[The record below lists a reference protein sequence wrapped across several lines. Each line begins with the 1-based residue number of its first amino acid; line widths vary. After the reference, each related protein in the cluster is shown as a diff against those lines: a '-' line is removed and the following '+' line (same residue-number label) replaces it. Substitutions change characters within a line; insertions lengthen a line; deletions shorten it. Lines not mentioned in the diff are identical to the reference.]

1 MAAITQVLNQDSDT
15 QVDVC
20 MTSEMARRIELWT
33 AMYEDNAPWVD
44 RKKVKSA
51 QLPAAIASE
60 VARLVTLEMKSE
72 ITGGSSAT
80 YLNEQYQK
88 KVLKSIRRYVEYG
101 CAKGGLILKPYV
113 TKTGLAIQYVQA
125 DCFFPLAFDD
135 SGRSNSVCLRSSSG
149 KDRRSIPDWKSIR
162 CRENRSGSQTGPF
175 VATNVYSL
183 WKRDRCKCSG

>member
-1 MAAITQVLNQDSDT
+1 MKFSKMLAAITQVLNQDSDT

-80 YLNEQYQK
+80 YLNDQYQK
-88 KVLKSIRRYVEYG
+88 KVLTKSREHSRDFFVYVCSLCYSVISWACQRYQP
-101 CAKGGLILKPYV
+101 I
-113 TKTGLAIQYVQA
+113 T
-125 DCFFPLAFDD
+125 
-135 SGRSNSVCLRSSSG
+135 
-149 KDRRSIPDWKSIR
+149 
-162 CRENRSGSQTGPF
+162 
-175 VATNVYSL
+175 ATS
-183 WKRDRCKCSG
+183 

>member
-1 MAAITQVLNQDSDT
+1 MKFSKMLAAITQVLNQDSDT

-33 AMYEDNAPWVD
+33 AMYEDNAPWMD

-80 YLNEQYQK
+80 YLNDQYQK
-88 KVLKSIRRYVEYG
+88 KVLTSIRRYVEYG

-135 SGRSNSVCLRSSSG
+135 YLRNSSGR
-149 KDRRSIPDWKSIR
+149 DRRSIPGWKSIR
-162 CRENRSGSQTGPF
+162 CRENRSESQTGPLLQPMTT
-175 VATNVYSL
+175 ALEARSA
-183 WKRDRCKCSG
+183 

>member
-1 MAAITQVLNQDSDT
+1 MKFSKMLAAITQVLNQNSDT

-72 ITGGSSAT
+72 ITGGSSAA
-80 YLNEQYQK
+80 YLNDQYQK
-88 KVLKSIRRYVEYG
+88 KVLKNIRRYVEYG
-101 CAKGGLILKPYV
+101 CAKGSLILKPYV
-113 TKTGLAIQYVQA
+113 TKTGLAIQ
-125 DCFFPLAFDD
+125 
-135 SGRSNSVCLRSSSG
+135 
-149 KDRRSIPDWKSIR
+149 
-162 CRENRSGSQTGPF
+162 
-175 VATNVYSL
+175 
-183 WKRDRCKCSG
+183 

>member
-1 MAAITQVLNQDSDT
+1 MKFSKMLAAITQVLNQDSDT

-80 YLNEQYQK
+80 YLNDQYQK
-88 KVLKSIRRYVEYG
+88 KVLTSIRRYVEYG

-135 SGRSNSVCLRSSSG
+135 SGQIQQCVFT
-149 KDRRSIPDWKSIR
+149 
-162 CRENRSGSQTGPF
+162 E
-175 VATNVYSL
+175 
-183 WKRDRCKCSG
+183 

>member
-1 MAAITQVLNQDSDT
+1 MKFSKMLAAITQVLNQDSDT

-80 YLNEQYQK
+80 YLNDQYQK
-88 KVLKSIRRYVEYG
+88 KVLTSIRRYSIIAATRTVSRTRTHSG
-101 CAKGGLILKPYV
+101 S
-113 TKTGLAIQYVQA
+113 VQA
-125 DCFFPLAFDD
+125 
-135 SGRSNSVCLRSSSG
+135 SRSRNISTLPITVCHR
-149 KDRRSIPDWKSIR
+149 
-162 CRENRSGSQTGPF
+162 
-175 VATNVYSL
+175 
-183 WKRDRCKCSG
+183 

>member
-1 MAAITQVLNQDSDT
+1 MKFSKMLAAITQVLNQDSDT

-80 YLNEQYQK
+80 YLNDQYQK
-88 KVLKSIRRYVEYG
+88 SADKYPQIYGVRMCERRFDF
-101 CAKGGLILKPYV
+101 
-113 TKTGLAIQYVQA
+113 KT
-125 DCFFPLAFDD
+125 
-135 SGRSNSVCLRSSSG
+135 VCY
-149 KDRRSIPDWKSIR
+149 K
-162 CRENRSGSQTGPF
+162 NRSCDPVCTGRLFLPACF
-175 VATNVYSL
+175 
-183 WKRDRCKCSG
+183 

>member
-1 MAAITQVLNQDSDT
+1 MLAAITQVLNQDSDT

-80 YLNEQYQK
+80 
-88 KVLKSIRRYVEYG
+88 
-101 CAKGGLILKPYV
+101 CF
-113 TKTGLAIQYVQA
+113 KTTLCPSSAI
-125 DCFFPLAFDD
+125 
-135 SGRSNSVCLRSSSG
+135 
-149 KDRRSIPDWKSIR
+149 
-162 CRENRSGSQTGPF
+162 TGF
-175 VATNVYSL
+175 KFMEEAT
-183 WKRDRCKCSG
+183 R

>member
-1 MAAITQVLNQDSDT
+1 MLAAITQVLNQDSDT

-125 DCFFPLAFDD
+125 
-135 SGRSNSVCLRSSSG
+135 
-149 KDRRSIPDWKSIR
+149 
-162 CRENRSGSQTGPF
+162 
-175 VATNVYSL
+175 
-183 WKRDRCKCSG
+183 

>member
-1 MAAITQVLNQDSDT
+1 MKFSKMLAAITQVLNQDSDT

-113 TKTGLAIQYVQA
+113 TKTGLATVYKGNIIKNLIM
-125 DCFFPLAFDD
+125 DCQSYTKYRPNETTGGIFV
-135 SGRSNSVCLRSSSG
+135 SW
-149 KDRRSIPDWKSIR
+149 RRKEELP
-162 CRENRSGSQTGPF
+162 TG
-175 VATNVYSL
+175 A
-183 WKRDRCKCSG
+183 

>member
-1 MAAITQVLNQDSDT
+1 MLAAITQVLNQNSDT

-72 ITGGSSAT
+72 ITGGSSAA
-80 YLNEQYQK
+80 YLNDQYQK
-88 KVLKSIRRYVEYG
+88 KVLKNIRRYVEYG

-125 DCFFPLAFDD
+125 DCFFPFAFDD
-135 SGRSNSVCLRSSSG
+135 SGQIQQCVFTDTFRKG
-149 KDRRSIPDWKSIR
+149 QKIF
-162 CRENRSGSQTGPF
+162 T
-175 VATNVYSL
+175 
-183 WKRDRCKCSG
+183 